1 MNTKDKVID
10 FIQHRFPTDCKW
22 LNGNCYYFS
31 LILKDRFKEG
41 IIFYDV
47 IDGHFITEING
58 IKYDWSG
65 IVNESGKHIY
75 IEWDKFDSYDSLL
88 KERIIRDCI
97 L

>member
-1 MNTKDKVID
+1 MITNNVID
-10 FIQHRFPTDCKW
+10 FINRRFPTDCRW

-47 IDGHFITEING
+47 IDGHFVTEING

-65 IVNESGKHIY
+65 IVNESEKHIY
-75 IEWDKFDSYDSLL
+75 VKWDKFDKYDSLQ